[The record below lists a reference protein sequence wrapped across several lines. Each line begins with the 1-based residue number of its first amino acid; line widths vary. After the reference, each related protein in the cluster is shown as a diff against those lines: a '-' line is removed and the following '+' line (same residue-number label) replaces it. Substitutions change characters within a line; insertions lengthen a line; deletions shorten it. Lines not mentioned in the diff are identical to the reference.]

1 VATVVN
7 LIELMEE
14 TIKEDLEVMRLVV
27 KEDLVPLL
35 EHRAKMEKK
44 EFDKAYKELQALE
57 QGV

>member
-1 VATVVN
+1 MVN